1 VPKPRDG
8 ESGVCRR
15 RHIPRK
21 IEGMPDF
28 DADRDSSRPRVAL
41 ALGSGGA
48 RGYAHIGVIHEL
60 HDRGYQIVGIAG
72 SSMGALVGGLQAA
85 ERLDE
90 FADWA
95 RSLTQRAI
103 LRLLDPS
110 ITAAGVLRAEKILDA
125 VRDILGAAT
134 IEQLSIP
141 YTAVATDLL
150 AGKSVWLQ
158 RGPVDEAIRA
168 SIAIPGV
175 IAPHVVDG
183 RLLADGG
190 ILDPLPMAPIA
201 AVNADLTI
209 AVSLCGS
216 DAGGNPEP
224 EPRPTTEWLN
234 RMLRSTSAMFDTA
247 AARSLLDR
255 PTARAV
261 LNRFGAAIPEA
272 AENSESLADLEVPVS
287 DTEPDADEEPDVPKL
302 GGFEVMN
309 RTIDIAQAA
318 LARHTLA
325 AYPPDLLIEVPRSAC
340 RGLEFHRAAEVI
352 DIGRTL
358 AARALDAID
367 PPDPDSAT
375 TVSDDVSRRNQP

>member
-1 VPKPRDG
+1 
-8 ESGVCRR
+8 
-15 RHIPRK
+15 
-21 IEGMPDF
+21 
-28 DADRDSSRPRVAL
+28 VAL

-48 RGYAHIGVIHEL
+48 RGYAHIGVIEAL
-60 HDRGYQIVGIAG
+60 RARGYDIVGIAG

-85 ERLDE
+85 GRLDE

-95 RSLTQRAI
+95 KSLTQRTI

-110 ITAAGVLRAEKILDA
+110 ISAAGVLRAEKILDA
-125 VRDILGAAT
+125 VRDILGPVS
-134 IEQLSIP
+134 IEQLPIP

-150 AGKSVWLQ
+150 AGKSVWFQ

-175 IAPHVVDG
+175 IAPHAVDG

-209 AVSLCGS
+209 AVSLSGS
-216 DAGGNPEP
+216 EVGGIDSRDEEP
-224 EPRPTTEWLN
+224 GATVEWLN
-234 RMLRSTSAMFDTA
+234 RMVRSTSALLDTA

-261 LNRFGAAIPEA
+261 LSRFGADTWPEDA
-272 AENSESLADLEVPVS
+272 NGEPSQSGEDGLDDMEGTPEVPR
-287 DTEPDADEEPDVPKL
+287 L
-302 GGFEVMN
+302 GSFEVMN
-309 RTIDIAQAA
+309 RTIYIAQSA

-325 AYPPDLLIEVPRSAC
+325 AYPPDLLIEVPRSTC
-340 RGLEFHRAAEVI
+340 RGLEFHRAVEVI
-352 DIGRTL
+352 AAGRAL
-358 AARALDAID
+358 ANRALDALEAEPD
-367 PPDPDSAT
+367 RSAPPPIEG
-375 TVSDDVSRRNQP
+375 